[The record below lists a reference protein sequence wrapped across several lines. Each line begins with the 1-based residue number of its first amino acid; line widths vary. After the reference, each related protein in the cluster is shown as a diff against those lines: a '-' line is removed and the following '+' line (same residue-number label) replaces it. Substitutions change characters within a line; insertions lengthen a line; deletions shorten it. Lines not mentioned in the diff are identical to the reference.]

1 MNIGEFI
8 ASINLFDLLFM
19 LGLFGFFI
27 LGFLQGTIRRLL
39 DLLALAF
46 SFLLAMQIRAP
57 LGDFLAQNWTQFPPE
72 YAVMFGFLLAFL
84 TTLIILLVLVQ
95 AFYRPVQILVRFP
108 IADEVLGGVLAMA
121 FFALLIGAMIV
132 ILDSFFALPGFVEDE
147 DEIGILRAIY
157 EFYNPSATA
166 VLYRDTV
173 IPWLFALLPFF
184 VPSDLQELYP
194 QLDF

>member
-39 DLLALAF
+39 DLLAVAF
-46 SFLLAMQIRAP
+46 SFLLAMQIRGP

-72 YAVMFGFLLAFL
+72 YAVMFGFLLAFV
-84 TTLIILLVLVQ
+84 TTLIILLVLIQ
-95 AFYRPVQILVRFP
+95 AFYRPVAIFVRFP
-108 IADEVLGGVLAMA
+108 ILDEVLGGVLGMV

-132 ILDSFFALPGFVEDE
+132 IFDSFFALPGFVEDE

-157 EFYNPSATA
+157 DFYNPSATA
-166 VLYRDTV
+166 ALYRDTV